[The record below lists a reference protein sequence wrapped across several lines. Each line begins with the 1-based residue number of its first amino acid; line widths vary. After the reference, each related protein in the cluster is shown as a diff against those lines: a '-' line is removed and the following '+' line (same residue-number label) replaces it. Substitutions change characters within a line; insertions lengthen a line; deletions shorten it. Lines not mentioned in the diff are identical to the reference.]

1 VYPLK
6 ITSKKCFWAGF
17 QERAVRMLRHSLIQ
31 THVGCIS
38 ERKGLDE
45 GYSGASLACLN
56 LSGTGG
62 VAESLGMGAE
72 RQAQHIFRVTDTKR
86 SALACTF
93 GP

>member
-1 VYPLK
+1 ML
-6 ITSKKCFWAGF
+6 WAGF

-31 THVGCIS
+31 KHVGYIS
-38 ERKGLDE
+38 ERKGMDE
-45 GYSGASLACLN
+45 RYSGASLACLK

-62 VAESLGMGAE
+62 VAESLGIGAE
-72 RQAQHIFRVTDTKR
+72 RQAQQIFRVTDTKR